1 MIHFLTYLN
10 KSAMDHIEYAS
21 YLRSRSLAGNLYRKL
36 WLYPRLSKSLKGSTL
51 DIGCGIGDMLGFRP
65 NTVGVD
71 INPLN
76 VAFCNELGLD
86 AQIMV
91 PDLLPFEDASFDSVL
106 LDNVLEHIAEPT
118 PLLAEIRRVLRPQGV
133 VVIGVPGIRG
143 QASDSDHKVFY
154 AEAALSL
161 TAEKNN
167 FGVVKVFHVPFGRS
181 VYLSRHLRQYCI
193 YSVWQSLTAKPT
205 PADN

>member
-1 MIHFLTYLN
+1 MIKFGHSEYFRYLKN
-10 KSAMDHIEYAS
+10 
-21 YLRSRSLAGNLYRKL
+21 RSLLGFVYRNLL
-36 WLYPRLSKSLKGSTL
+36 LYPCLSKSLKGSTL

-76 VAFCNELGLD
+76 VAFCNELGHD
-86 AQIMV
+86 AQIMT
-91 PDLLPFEDASFDSVL
+91 PDVLPFGDTSFDSVL

-154 AEAALSL
+154 DESALSL

-167 FGVVKVFHVPFGRS
+167 FRVVKVFHMPFGCS

-193 YSVWQSLTAKPT
+193 YSVWQSLSVKPT
-205 PADN
+205 PVDT